1 MPNTADL
8 IWVKPNSLSP
18 SFCRKIIKKF
28 NSEPNIYDGAT
39 GGGVDK
45 TVKDTKDF
53 MIPSGDEA
61 WKDDDNVFYNALK
74 VGLKEYELYLNDL
87 HPAYAPNIN
96 NIQDGGY
103 KLQRYEPNGFYHW
116 HNDFV
121 IDKNGTRMYVFM
133 WYLNTLRKKDEGYTE
148 FLDGTKLQPKCGS
161 LVFFPATWTYV
172 HRGYPPKVRKYL
184 CNGWLYSNYNGGS

>member
-39 GGGVDK
+39 GRGVDK
-45 TVKDTKDF
+45 TLKDTKDF
-53 MIPSGDEA
+53 KIPSGDEA

-74 VGLKEYELYLNDL
+74 IGLKEYELYLDNL
-87 HPAYAPNIN
+87 NPAYAPNIN

-148 FLDGTKLQPKCGS
+148 FLDGTRLQPKCGS

-184 CNGWLYSNYNGGS
+184 CNGWLYSK

>member
-74 VGLKEYELYLNDL
+74 IGLKEYELYLDNL
-87 HPAYAPNIN
+87 H
-96 NIQDGGY
+96 
-103 KLQRYEPNGFYHW
+103 L
-116 HNDFV
+116 
-121 IDKNGTRMYVFM
+121 
-133 WYLNTLRKKDEGYTE
+133 
-148 FLDGTKLQPKCGS
+148 
-161 LVFFPATWTYV
+161 FF
-172 HRGYPPKVRKYL
+172 
-184 CNGWLYSNYNGGS
+184 